1 MGPHIFSLI
10 SIRKSVKFL
19 QAELI
24 SFRFGHSDVPATCH
38 RICRAGSI
46 FLFVC
51 LPEPWNYLMIFNI
64 FLLIVSLIWYEV
76 PGAKK
81 LAAKSTK
88 LKVKDLD
95 ILAKRMGVNAEIYV
109 MDLQNLGAF
118 QIGAKGKYVFL
129 TKKLVKTLKKE
140 ELMSMVAHEFAHIKL
155 RHVLKKVLMFDVI
168 IGTGV
173 NMTIIVPIMNFSLD
187 VNATSAL
194 FLWGAIL
201 LYILLRRVIWQYFEY
216 RADCYAIEFVDK
228 EHLISALMK
237 INSILYSPNLIE
249 KGKVH
254 PIIKRRVAK
263 IKNCGGY
270 G

>member
-1 MGPHIFSLI
+1 MWKHMGPHIFSLI

-155 RHVLKKVLMFDVI
+155 RHVLKKVLSTNRMSPTVI
-168 IGTGV
+168 PIPFSISSQGSTKIVQTYGRKYVLEFLKYGGCEAKKKYIPQSHFKNLNVRFLRQGV
-173 NMTIIVPIMNFSLD
+173 
-187 VNATSAL
+187 
-194 FLWGAIL
+194 
-201 LYILLRRVIWQYFEY
+201 
-216 RADCYAIEFVDK
+216 
-228 EHLISALMK
+228 
-237 INSILYSPNLIE
+237 
-249 KGKVH
+249 
-254 PIIKRRVAK
+254 
-263 IKNCGGY
+263 GG
-270 G
+270 